1 MILHDFTDSLL
12 FQIDRSEDVF
22 VECLVCVISEA
33 VLRAQDKFWTVTGH
47 DARSKKFL
55 LNQISFLA
63 SQNIGKKVNLS
74 LCNFLFVNV
83 ILLLQREDSQ
93 VRILLFFQD
102 NFELHTWP
110 IVMTGKWSFWPKKL
124 PFWLDIIRWTA
135 IISSPGSC
143 GCCLTMHYFFSLC
156 CAFQ

>member
-1 MILHDFTDSLL
+1 M
-12 FQIDRSEDVF
+12 
-22 VECLVCVISEA
+22 
-33 VLRAQDKFWTVTGH
+33 VTGH
-47 DARSKKFL
+47 DARPKKFL

-102 NFELHTWP
+102 NFENAY
-110 IVMTGKWSFWPKKL
+110 MTNCHDWRVKFLAKEAAILARHYPLNSRYFKPWFL
-124 PFWLDIIRWTA
+124 WLLFNDA
-135 IISSPGSC
+135 
-143 GCCLTMHYFFSLC
+143 LFF
-156 CAFQ
+156 

>member
-1 MILHDFTDSLL
+1 M
-12 FQIDRSEDVF
+12 
-22 VECLVCVISEA
+22 
-33 VLRAQDKFWTVTGH
+33 TGH

-74 LCNFLFVNV
+74 LCNFLFVKV

-102 NFELHTWP
+102 NFENAY
-110 IVMTGKWSFWPKKL
+110 MTNNWSCMHSYCHDWRVKFLAKEAAILARHYPLNSRYFKPWFL
-124 PFWLDIIRWTA
+124 WLLFNDA
-135 IISSPGSC
+135 
-143 GCCLTMHYFFSLC
+143 LFF
-156 CAFQ
+156 